1 MYKVTLLPPAYDDLK
16 LLRKNDKNDY
26 VKCFD
31 LFQDIMRSPREGI
44 GHPERLKYKEGAE
57 VWSRKINKKDRILY
71 EIDETSEIITIFSCL
86 GHYNDH

>member
-44 GHPERLKYKEGAE
+44 GHPKRLK
-57 VWSRKINKKDRILY
+57 
-71 EIDETSEIITIFSCL
+71 
-86 GHYNDH
+86 

>member
-1 MYKVTLLPPAYDDLK
+1 
-16 LLRKNDKNDY
+16 
-26 VKCFD
+26 
-31 LFQDIMRSPREGI
+31 MRSPREGI

-86 GHYNDH
+86 GHYDDH